1 MKIKESELKKAVME
15 VIKKDKAIT
24 LIENR
29 KQQLLEM
36 LSTPP
41 INYDKIDNKN
51 LDREIL
57 RIAIIGELD
66 AISLYEQL
74 ANTSTNKNIQKLLL
88 DLAKEEKTHVG
99 ELITLLKQMD
109 KEQEEECLNGEKEV
123 TKLLKK

>member
-51 LDREIL
+51 IDREIL

>member
-57 RIAIIGELD
+57 RIAIVSELD

-99 ELITLLKQMD
+99 ELITLLKLMD